1 MKKLY
6 VITALLCASILLPTP
21 SAQADVWFKVR
32 GSCSWFYKQYKTR
45 AWINQVQIG
54 GGVLAGYC
62 NETKTDCDL
71 AKCDCYWSD
80 KTVDR
85 AIAIAGDRFKVPSDD
100 PVFTVWLENTGYAK
114 YVLKDGGYNGEPNSS
129 AGFNRML
136 LLSDQTN
143 YFIAQPK
150 VAIANSTRE
159 GSIYHQGGAP
169 IFDYENHTITIL
181 DVRGELQVGVS
192 DLTNDFSALTI
203 SVTHE
208 PHAYVESEDPYTA
221 EDEYLNNLVWSST
234 AMLNNGR
241 VLMDG
246 VLTPANFTVTKNDG
260 QKSTVAVA
268 MHIDKL
274 IIPVPENIDLDE
286 VSINFGVDGGNLGLG
301 ISQKFNVTNP
311 EHELTIN
318 PLFFPEEVFEF
329 VNYPNPVSDV
339 LNIQIELPYTYLV
352 KVRLLDINGKK
363 VKDMYEGYLP
373 ANQLLEIQ
381 GSLKGLPAHR
391 VYFLELETRDRVLT
405 RKVIIE

>member
-1 MKKLY
+1 MA
-6 VITALLCASILLPTP
+6 V
-21 SAQADVWFKVR
+21 
-32 GSCSWFYKQYKTR
+32 
-45 AWINQVQIG
+45 
-54 GGVLAGYC
+54 
-62 NETKTDCDL
+62 
-71 AKCDCYWSD
+71 CDCYWSD

-85 AIAIAGDRFKVPSDD
+85 AIAIAGDRFKIPSPEFDN
-100 PVFTVWLENTGYAK
+100 PLFTVWLEKTGYAE
-114 YVLKDGGYNGEPNSS
+114 YVIEDRDYNDDPNSS

-136 LLSDQTN
+136 SPADQTN
-143 YFIAQPK
+143 YFITKPK
-150 VAIANSTRE
+150 EIYAKSSRVGTV
-159 GSIYHQGGAP
+159 YHQGGAP
-169 IFDYENHTITIL
+169 IFDYKDHTITIL
-181 DVRGELQVGVS
+181 GIKGELQVGAS
-192 DLTNDFSALTI
+192 DVTNDFSALTI

-208 PHAYVESEDPYTA
+208 PHTYVESEDPYTA

-246 VLTPANFTVTKNDG
+246 AITPANFTVTKNDG
-260 QKSTVAVA
+260 QRSTVAVA
-268 MHIDKL
+268 IHIDKL
-274 IIPVPENIDLDE
+274 VIPVPKDIALDE

-301 ISQKFNVTNP
+301 ISRKFNVTNP

-339 LNIQIELPYTYLV
+339 LNIRIELPYTNPV

-363 VKDMYEGYLP
+363 VKDIYEGYLP
-373 ANQLLEIQ
+373 ANQLLEIE

>member
-1 MKKLY
+1 M
-6 VITALLCASILLPTP
+6 
-21 SAQADVWFKVR
+21 
-32 GSCSWFYKQYKTR
+32 
-45 AWINQVQIG
+45 
-54 GGVLAGYC
+54 
-62 NETKTDCDL
+62 
-71 AKCDCYWSD
+71 CDCYWSD

-85 AIAIAGDRFKVPSDD
+85 AIAIAGDRFRLPSPELDN
-100 PVFTVWLENTGYAK
+100 PVFTVWLENTGYAN
-114 YVLKDGGYNGEPNSS
+114 YVIEDRDYNGDPNSS

-136 LLSDQTN
+136 SPTDQTN
-143 YFIAQPK
+143 YFITKPK
-150 VAIANSTRE
+150 EIYAKSSRVGT
-159 GSIYHQGGAP
+159 IYHQGGAP
-169 IFDYENHTITIL
+169 IFDYKNHTITIL
-181 DVRGELQVGVS
+181 GIKGELQVGVS
-192 DLTNDFSALTI
+192 DVTNDFSALTI

-208 PHAYVESEDPYTA
+208 PDTYVESEDPYTA

-246 VLTPANFTVTKNDG
+246 AITPANFTVTKNDG

-268 MHIDKL
+268 IHIDKL
-274 IIPVPENIDLDE
+274 VIPVPKDIALDE
-286 VSINFGVDGGNLGLG
+286 VSVNFGVDGGNLGLG
-301 ISQKFNVTNP
+301 ISRKFNVINP

-339 LNIQIELPYTYLV
+339 LNIRIELPYTNPV

-363 VKDMYEGYLP
+363 VKDIYEGYLP
-373 ANQLLEIQ
+373 ANQLLEIE

-405 RKVIIE
+405 RKVILE